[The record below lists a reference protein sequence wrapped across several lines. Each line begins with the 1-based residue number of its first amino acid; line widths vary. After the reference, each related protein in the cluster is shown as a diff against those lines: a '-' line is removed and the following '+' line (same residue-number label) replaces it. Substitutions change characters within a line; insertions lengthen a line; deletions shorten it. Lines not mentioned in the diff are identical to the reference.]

1 MFRCLRALRALVI
14 AAVAGG
20 LSGAPA
26 SAGAAAQGS
35 ISIKSLDGQVLV
47 EGQAVASTSGIF
59 DVKLSIVR
67 EGAAGRAATD
77 QGSTLTLSA
86 GESRSVGQAAFN
98 LEKGDVLFVTIEI
111 RQNGEI
117 ISRAS
122 SDLRL

>member
-1 MFRCLRALRALVI
+1 MFRRVRALVI

-20 LSGAPA
+20 LSAAPA
-26 SAGAAAQGS
+26 NAGAAAEGS

-47 EGQAVASTSGIF
+47 EGQAFASTSGTF

-77 QGSTLTLSA
+77 QGSILTLSA

-111 RQNGEI
+111 RQEGEI